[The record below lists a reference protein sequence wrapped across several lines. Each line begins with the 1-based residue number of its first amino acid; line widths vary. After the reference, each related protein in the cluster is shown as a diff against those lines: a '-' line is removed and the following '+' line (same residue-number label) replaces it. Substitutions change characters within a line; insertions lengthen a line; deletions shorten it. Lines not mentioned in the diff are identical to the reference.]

1 MPLLLPRLAVT
12 FTPHLVRARTHR
24 WLLLLSFSLLAGGAM
39 GCRPATPP
47 RPQASPPAA
56 QAQTPQQQQA
66 ARQCLQRRQALQE
79 GLAELRRA
87 EAALADQRA
96 AAPPPASAPPVW
108 DEAMEQRFSQADQ
121 ELDRQR
127 HEQELEAWRQRR
139 ADRQVLIDAQR
150 QRLEQA
156 QQRLDRQAQLLRRQY
171 PDLFTAPT
179 SIELKPQ
186 ELERL
191 NRCPEGPA

>member
-1 MPLLLPRLAVT
+1 
-12 FTPHLVRARTHR
+12 
-24 WLLLLSFSLLAGGAM
+24 M
-39 GCRPATPP
+39 GCRPAPPPPP
-47 RPQASPPAA
+47 RPQVSPPGA
-56 QAQTPQQQQA
+56 QAESLKQQQV

-87 EAALADQRA
+87 EAALAEQRA

-108 DEAMEQRFSQADQ
+108 DEATERRFSQADQ

-127 HEQELEAWRQRR
+127 HEQELEAWRQRQ
-139 ADRQVLIDAQR
+139 ADRQALIAAQR